1 MPDVKRQKVG
11 LRERK
16 KIKTRAAIQQNAIRL
31 FREQGYQATTV
42 EQIAEAAEI
51 SPSTFFRYFATKE
64 AVVLEDDYD
73 PFLIETYRKQP
84 PELSPIQALRN
95 AVREG
100 YSLIPA
106 EERSGIWERVSMA
119 MSIPELR
126 AAVIQQIT
134 RTGEMV
140 ADIIAERLGCSP
152 GELKIRV
159 LAGAF
164 LGVVISTQM
173 YYIEHPEREFIDI
186 LDEALALLEAGF
198 QQ

>member
-1 MPDVKRQKVG
+1 MKRQKVG

-73 PFLIETYRKQP
+73 PFLIEAYRKQP

-100 YSLIPA
+100 FSLIPE

-126 AAVIQQIT
+126 AAEIQQIT

-152 GELKIRV
+152 GELKIRALV
-159 LAGAF
+159 GAF
-164 LGVVISTQM
+164 LGVVISTQI
-173 YYIEHPEREFIDI
+173 YYFEHPEREFIDI
-186 LDEALALLEAGF
+186 LDESLALLEAGF